1 MVRLLKKCLL
11 ITILLV
17 FYSVASS
24 EAVNENEIAPAPRLK
39 DGLKWRIGY
48 CESKNFVNYPATFNA
63 LIQGLTQLG
72 WLTGTDNLP
81 YARGQEDT
89 RAMWEYLSS
98 HDCGPYIEFVGD
110 AYYSFN
116 NMNESLRGETA
127 AGITDRL
134 NKRQDLDLMIVMGT
148 TAGQALANDARSV
161 PLMVFSTSNA
171 VHVGIVYSNDYS
183 GLDQVWAHMDPDR
196 YRQQIE
202 VFHDIFAF
210 KKLGMVYEDSV
221 SGRALAAIEDVE
233 AVAGERGFEI
243 VRCFV
248 KDNQSDKNAF
258 YREMLEAHRKI
269 AREADA
275 MYISVYTDRQAG
287 LLPDLL
293 APFYEKKI
301 PVFAQQGAAEVKN
314 GALLSVY
321 RADFSGV
328 GLFGADAIT
337 RVLSGANPGS
347 LPQVFVN
354 TPNIVLN
361 LEVADMI
368 GYTPPF
374 DILLIAD
381 EIYTK
386 P

>member
-1 MVRLLKKCLL
+1 MRVHFKGVVGLVRLLKKCLF
-11 ITILLV
+11 ITILFV
-17 FYSVASS
+17 FCSVASS
-24 EAVNENEIAPAPRLK
+24 EAVNENEVAPAPRLK

-116 NMNESLRGETA
+116 NMNESLRSETA
-127 AGITDRL
+127 AEITERL
-134 NKRQDLDLMIVMGT
+134 NGRQDLDLMIVMGT
-148 TAGQALANDARSV
+148 TAGQALANGARSV

-171 VHVGIVYSNDYS
+171 VQVGIVNSNDYS
-183 GLDQVWAHMDPDR
+183 GREQVWAHMDPDR

-202 VFHDIFAF
+202 VFHDIFTF

-275 MYISVYTDRQAG
+275 MYLSVYTDRQAG

-301 PVFAQQGAAEVKN
+301 P
-314 GALLSVY
+314 
-321 RADFSGV
+321 
-328 GLFGADAIT
+328 
-337 RVLSGANPGS
+337 
-347 LPQVFVN
+347 VFVN